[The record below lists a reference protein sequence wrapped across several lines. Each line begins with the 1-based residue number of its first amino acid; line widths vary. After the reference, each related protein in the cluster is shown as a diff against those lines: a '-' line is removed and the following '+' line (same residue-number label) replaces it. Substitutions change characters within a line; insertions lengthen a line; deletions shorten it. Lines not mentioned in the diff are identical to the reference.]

1 MQKSTTRIRTSHVGR
16 LPPPKGWEDM
26 PARLAN
32 AEVIDSGEI
41 ASHVVPAIAETVK
54 KQVEIGIDCIND
66 GEFWTARSLAHYAA
80 HFTGLEARPV
90 KLGEPPTTRHSTR
103 ERDEFRDFYAD
114 MDKLGT
120 LFFVPGEKP
129 MPPMTERVIA
139 RGPVKS
145 RGPQAI
151 NREID
156 AFRAAIDRS
165 GSKVEEAF
173 IAVLA
178 PGWLDH
184 FIFNEYY
191 NTDEE
196 FLFALAEAV
205 REEYRAVV
213 SAGFVLQIDDP
224 GLPDWWDMIK
234 PEPTVEEYRKFAKLR
249 IEAVNHALVGIPEEK
264 VRYHLCWGS
273 WHGPHTHDL
282 PLEHIVDL
290 VLAVK
295 AQTYSFEAGNVRH
308 EHEWRAWQAV
318 KVPPG
323 KILMPGVVSHATNL
337 VEHPQL
343 VADRILRYTAI
354 VGRENVIASTDCGLG
369 GRVHAELA
377 WAKLR
382 ALVEGAQLASKGP
395 LEALSF
401 RGGQAGVQ
409 ARLRRRAV
417 SRGIVGAL

>member
-32 AEVIDSGEI
+32 AEVIDGGEI

-156 AFRAAIDRS
+156 AFKAAIDRS

-213 SAGFVLQIDDP
+213 AAGFVLQIDDP

-354 VGRENVIASTDCGLG
+354 VGRENVIAGTDCGLG
-369 GRVHAELA
+369 GRVHSELA

-382 ALVEGAQLASKGP
+382 ALVEGAQLASKN
-395 LEALSF
+395 LW
-401 RGGQAGVQ
+401 
-409 ARLRRRAV
+409 RR
-417 SRGIVGAL
+417 

>member
-205 REEYRAVV
+205 RGEYRAVV

-354 VGRENVIASTDCGLG
+354 VGRENVIAGTDCGLG
-369 GRVHAELA
+369 GRVHSELA

-382 ALVEGAQLASKGP
+382 ALVEGAQLASKN
-395 LEALSF
+395 LW
-401 RGGQAGVQ
+401 
-409 ARLRRRAV
+409 RR
-417 SRGIVGAL
+417 

>member
-41 ASHVVPAIAETVK
+41 ASVVVPAIAETVK
-54 KQVEIGIDCIND
+54 KQIEIGIDCIND

-354 VGRENVIASTDCGLG
+354 VGRENVIAGTDCGLG

-382 ALVEGAQLASKGP
+382 ALVEGAQLASKN
-395 LEALSF
+395 LW
-401 RGGQAGVQ
+401 
-409 ARLRRRAV
+409 RR
-417 SRGIVGAL
+417 

>member
-1 MQKSTTRIRTSHVGR
+1 MQRSTTRIRTSHVGR

-90 KLGEPPTTRHSTR
+90 KVGEPPTTRHSTR

-308 EHEWRAWQAV
+308 EHEWRAWQEV
-318 KVPPG
+318 KLPRG

-354 VGRENVIASTDCGLG
+354 VGRENVIAGTDCGLG
-369 GRVHAELA
+369 SRVHAELA

-382 ALVEGAQLASKGP
+382 ALVEGAQLASKN
-395 LEALSF
+395 LW
-401 RGGQAGVQ
+401 
-409 ARLRRRAV
+409 RR
-417 SRGIVGAL
+417 

>member
-32 AEVIDSGEI
+32 AEVIDSDEI

-382 ALVEGAQLASKGP
+382 ALVEGAQLASKD
-395 LEALSF
+395 LW
-401 RGGQAGVQ
+401 
-409 ARLRRRAV
+409 RR
-417 SRGIVGAL
+417 

>member
-323 KILMPGVVSHATNL
+323 KISHATNL

-354 VGRENVIASTDCGLG
+354 VGRENVIAGTDCGLG
-369 GRVHAELA
+369 GRVHSELA

-382 ALVEGAQLASKGP
+382 ALVEGAQLASKN
-395 LEALSF
+395 LW
-401 RGGQAGVQ
+401 
-409 ARLRRRAV
+409 RR
-417 SRGIVGAL
+417 

>member
-1 MQKSTTRIRTSHVGR
+1 MQKSTMRIRTSHVGR

-32 AEVIDSGEI
+32 AEVIDSSEI
-41 ASHVVPAIAETVK
+41 TRLVVPAIAETVK

-354 VGRENVIASTDCGLG
+354 VGRENVIAGTDCGLG
-369 GRVHAELA
+369 GRVHSELA

-382 ALVEGAQLASKGP
+382 ALVEGAQLASKN
-395 LEALSF
+395 LW
-401 RGGQAGVQ
+401 
-409 ARLRRRAV
+409 RR
-417 SRGIVGAL
+417 

>member
-139 RGPVKS
+139 RGSVKS

-354 VGRENVIASTDCGLG
+354 VGRENVIAGTDCGLG
-369 GRVHAELA
+369 GRVHSELA

-382 ALVEGAQLASKGP
+382 ALVEGAQLASNN
-395 LEALSF
+395 LW
-401 RGGQAGVQ
+401 
-409 ARLRRRAV
+409 RR
-417 SRGIVGAL
+417 

>member
-1 MQKSTTRIRTSHVGR
+1 MQKSATRIRTSHVGR

-41 ASHVVPAIAETVK
+41 ASVVVPAIAETVK
-54 KQVEIGIDCIND
+54 KQIEIGIDCIND

-213 SAGFVLQIDDP
+213 SAGFVLQIDGP

-354 VGRENVIASTDCGLG
+354 VGRENVIAGTDCGLG
-369 GRVHAELA
+369 SRVHAELA

-382 ALVEGAQLASKGP
+382 ALVEGAQLASKN
-395 LEALSF
+395 LW
-401 RGGQAGVQ
+401 
-409 ARLRRRAV
+409 RR
-417 SRGIVGAL
+417 

>member
-90 KLGEPPTTRHSTR
+90 KFGEPPTTRHSTR

-139 RGPVKS
+139 RGSVKS

-249 IEAVNHALVGIPEEK
+249 IEAVNHALAGIPEEK

-323 KILMPGVVSHATNL
+323 KTLMPGVVSHATNL
-337 VEHPQL
+337 VEHPRL

-354 VGRENVIASTDCGLG
+354 VGRENVIAGTDCGLG

-382 ALVEGAQLASKGP
+382 ALVEGAQLASKN
-395 LEALSF
+395 LW
-401 RGGQAGVQ
+401 
-409 ARLRRRAV
+409 RR
-417 SRGIVGAL
+417 

>member
-32 AEVIDSGEI
+32 GEVIDSGEI

-103 ERDEFRDFYAD
+103 ERDEFCDFYAD

-129 MPPMTERVIA
+129 MPPMTER
-139 RGPVKS
+139 
-145 RGPQAI
+145 
-151 NREID
+151 
-156 AFRAAIDRS
+156 
-165 GSKVEEAF
+165 
-173 IAVLA
+173 
-178 PGWLDH
+178 
-184 FIFNEYY
+184 
-191 NTDEE
+191 
-196 FLFALAEAV
+196 
-205 REEYRAVV
+205 
-213 SAGFVLQIDDP
+213 
-224 GLPDWWDMIK
+224 
-234 PEPTVEEYRKFAKLR
+234 
-249 IEAVNHALVGIPEEK
+249 
-264 VRYHLCWGS
+264 
-273 WHGPHTHDL
+273 HGPHTHDL

-354 VGRENVIASTDCGLG
+354 LGRENVIAGTDCGLG
-369 GRVHAELA
+369 GRVHSELA

-382 ALVEGAQLASKGP
+382 ALVEGAQLASKN
-395 LEALSF
+395 LW
-401 RGGQAGVQ
+401 
-409 ARLRRRAV
+409 RR
-417 SRGIVGAL
+417 

>member
-32 AEVIDSGEI
+32 AEVIDSDEI

-139 RGPVKS
+139 RGAVKS

-354 VGRENVIASTDCGLG
+354 VGRENVIAGTDCGLG
-369 GRVHAELA
+369 GRVHSELA

-382 ALVEGAQLASKGP
+382 ALVEGAQLASKK
-395 LEALSF
+395 LW
-401 RGGQAGVQ
+401 
-409 ARLRRRAV
+409 RR
-417 SRGIVGAL
+417 

>member
-90 KLGEPPTTRHSTR
+90 KVGEPPTTRHSTR

-156 AFRAAIDRS
+156 AFKAAIDRS

-178 PGWLDH
+178 PGWLEH

-196 FLFALAEAV
+196 FLFALAEGV

-318 KVPPG
+318 KLPPG

-354 VGRENVIASTDCGLG
+354 VGRENVIAGTDCGLG
-369 GRVHAELA
+369 GRLHAELA

-382 ALVEGAQLASKGP
+382 VLVEGAQLASNN
-395 LEALSF
+395 LW
-401 RGGQAGVQ
+401 
-409 ARLRRRAV
+409 RR
-417 SRGIVGAL
+417 

>member
-308 EHEWRAWQAV
+308 EHEWRAWQEV

-354 VGRENVIASTDCGLG
+354 VGRENVIAGTDCGLG
-369 GRVHAELA
+369 SRVHAELA

-382 ALVEGAQLASKGP
+382 ALVEGAQLASKN
-395 LEALSF
+395 LW
-401 RGGQAGVQ
+401 
-409 ARLRRRAV
+409 RR
-417 SRGIVGAL
+417 

>member
-32 AEVIDSGEI
+32 AEVTDGGEI
-41 ASHVVPAIAETVK
+41 ATRVVPSIADTVR
-54 KQVEIGIDCIND
+54 KQVEIGIDCIGD
-66 GEFWTARSLAHYAA
+66 GEFWTARSFAHYAA
-80 HFTGLEARPV
+80 HFTGLEVRPLR
-90 KLGEPPTTRHSTR
+90 LGEPPTTRHSTR
-103 ERDEFRDFYAD
+103 ERDAFPDFYAD

-129 MPPMTERVIA
+129 MPPMTERVVA
-139 RGPVKS
+139 RGPLKS
-145 RGPQAI
+145 KGPEAI
-151 NREID
+151 NRQIA
-156 AFRAAIDRS
+156 AFKAAIARA
-165 GSKVEEAF
+165 GVAVEEAF
-173 IAVLA
+173 VPVLA

-191 NTDEE
+191 KTEEE
-196 FLFALAEAV
+196 FIFALAEAM

-234 PEPTVEEYRKFAKLR
+234 PEPTVEAYRRFARLR
-249 IEAVNHALVGIPEEK
+249 IEAVNHALAGIPEEK

-282 PLEHIVDL
+282 PLEHIIDL
-290 VLAVK
+290 VLEVK
-295 AQTYSFEAGNVRH
+295 AQTYSFEAANVRH
-308 EHEWRAWQAV
+308 EHEWRVWQTA

-323 KILMPGVVSHATNL
+323 KMLMPGVVSHSTNL

-343 VADRILRYTAI
+343 VADRILRYAAI
-354 VGRENVIASTDCGLG
+354 VGRESVIAGTDCGLG
-369 GRVHAELA
+369 GRVHADLA

-382 ALVEGAQLASKGP
+382 ALVEGAHLASKS
-395 LEALSF
+395 LWA
-401 RGGQAGVQ
+401 A
-409 ARLRRRAV
+409 
-417 SRGIVGAL
+417 

>member
-32 AEVIDSGEI
+32 AEVIDGGEI

-139 RGPVKS
+139 RGSVKS

-282 PLEHIVDL
+282 PLEHIIDL

-354 VGRENVIASTDCGLG
+354 VGRENVIAGTDCGLG
-369 GRVHAELA
+369 GRVHSELA

-382 ALVEGAQLASKGP
+382 ALVEGAQLASKN
-395 LEALSF
+395 LW
-401 RGGQAGVQ
+401 
-409 ARLRRRAV
+409 RR
-417 SRGIVGAL
+417 

>member
-103 ERDEFRDFYAD
+103 ERDEFREFYAD

-165 GSKVEEAF
+165 GRKVEEAF

-191 NTDEE
+191 NIDEE

-234 PEPTVEEYRKFAKLR
+234 PEPTVEEYRKLAKLR

-382 ALVEGAQLASKGP
+382 ALVEGAQLASKD
-395 LEALSF
+395 LW
-401 RGGQAGVQ
+401 
-409 ARLRRRAV
+409 RR
-417 SRGIVGAL
+417 

>member
-156 AFRAAIDRS
+156 AFKAAIDRS

-249 IEAVNHALVGIPEEK
+249 IEVVNHALVGIPEEK

-354 VGRENVIASTDCGLG
+354 VGRENVIAGTDCGLG
-369 GRVHAELA
+369 GRVHSDLA

-382 ALVEGAQLASKGP
+382 ALVEGAQLASKN
-395 LEALSF
+395 LW
-401 RGGQAGVQ
+401 
-409 ARLRRRAV
+409 RR
-417 SRGIVGAL
+417 

>member
-1 MQKSTTRIRTSHVGR
+1 MQRSTTRIRTSHVGR
-16 LPPPKGWEDM
+16 LPPPKGWEGM

-90 KLGEPPTTRHSTR
+90 KVGEPPTTRHSTR

-308 EHEWRAWQAV
+308 EHEWRAWQEV

-354 VGRENVIASTDCGLG
+354 VGRENVIAGTDCGLG
-369 GRVHAELA
+369 SRVHAELA

-382 ALVEGAQLASKGP
+382 ALVEGAQLASKN
-395 LEALSF
+395 LW
-401 RGGQAGVQ
+401 
-409 ARLRRRAV
+409 RR
-417 SRGIVGAL
+417 

>member
-1 MQKSTTRIRTSHVGR
+1 MQKSTTRIKTSHVGR

-139 RGPVKS
+139 RGQVKS

-156 AFRAAIDRS
+156 AFKAAIDCS

-308 EHEWRAWQAV
+308 EHEWRAWQEV

-354 VGRENVIASTDCGLG
+354 VGRENVIAGTDCGLG
-369 GRVHAELA
+369 SRVHAELA

-382 ALVEGAQLASKGP
+382 ALVEGAQLASKN
-395 LEALSF
+395 LW
-401 RGGQAGVQ
+401 
-409 ARLRRRAV
+409 RR
-417 SRGIVGAL
+417 

>member
-139 RGPVKS
+139 RGSVKS

-354 VGRENVIASTDCGLG
+354 VGRENVIAGTDCGLG
-369 GRVHAELA
+369 GRVHSELA

-382 ALVEGAQLASKGP
+382 ALVEGAQLASKN
-395 LEALSF
+395 LW
-401 RGGQAGVQ
+401 
-409 ARLRRRAV
+409 RR
-417 SRGIVGAL
+417 